1 MSIIIL
7 DSDWG
12 NIPTS
17 DIHCLINSAIGLMD
31 SFYGKPI
38 HYDIEISN
46 NPNINSPMVYHNR
59 GLSGQYY
66 VNLTTQGNY
75 YSQLYYQFFHE
86 YCHIRT
92 NYLTIDTKYS
102 WFEES
107 LCELAS
113 MFGVKKIA
121 SVWKKSKVLPN
132 AKNNYGYVIE
142 KYIQKVINNP
152 KKNLSKQQLFK
163 KWLDENIEYL
173 ELERYDRDKN
183 GIVANQLLSLFEREP
198 TLWELMTY
206 WNKWEINHSDSI
218 YEAFDKWLSILPEE
232 KKAVAQKLIN
242 VFL

>member
-1 MSIIIL
+1 M
-7 DSDWG
+7 
-12 NIPTS
+12 
-17 DIHCLINSAIGLMD
+17 
-31 SFYGKPI
+31 
-38 HYDIEISN
+38 
-46 NPNINSPMVYHNR
+46 
-59 GLSGQYY
+59 
-66 VNLTTQGNY
+66 
-75 YSQLYYQFFHE
+75 
-86 YCHIRT
+86 
-92 NYLTIDTKYS
+92 
-102 WFEES
+102 
-107 LCELAS
+107 
-113 MFGVKKIA
+113 A

>member
-1 MSIIIL
+1 M
-7 DSDWG
+7 
-12 NIPTS
+12 
-17 DIHCLINSAIGLMD
+17 
-31 SFYGKPI
+31 
-38 HYDIEISN
+38 
-46 NPNINSPMVYHNR
+46 
-59 GLSGQYY
+59 
-66 VNLTTQGNY
+66 
-75 YSQLYYQFFHE
+75 
-86 YCHIRT
+86 
-92 NYLTIDTKYS
+92 
-102 WFEES
+102 
-107 LCELAS
+107 
-113 MFGVKKIA
+113 A

-206 WNKWEINHSDSI
+206 WNKWEINHNDSI